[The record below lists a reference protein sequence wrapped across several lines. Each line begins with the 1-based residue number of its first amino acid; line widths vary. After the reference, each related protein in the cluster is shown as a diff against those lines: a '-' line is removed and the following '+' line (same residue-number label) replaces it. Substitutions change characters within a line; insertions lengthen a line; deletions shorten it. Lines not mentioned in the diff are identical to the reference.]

1 MIFFIFMCAILL
13 SPSASFSTPYVIKVD
28 KSDSTLLVETNR
40 GERIKTFSVATGR
53 GGKGDKKKIGD
64 KKTPVGTY
72 YVTGFNEKSKFDYFI
87 RINYPNLKDAYY
99 GYKSRK
105 INRDEFKNIFN
116 AIRDGKQPPQNTK
129 LGGAIGIHGIGN
141 ETQKKLL
148 IHRNIDWTEG
158 CVALRNFEVRELK
171 PFVSIG
177 TKVIISD

>member
-72 YVTGFNEKSKFDYFI
+72 YVTGF
-87 RINYPNLKDAYY
+87 
-99 GYKSRK
+99 
-105 INRDEFKNIFN
+105 
-116 AIRDGKQPPQNTK
+116 
-129 LGGAIGIHGIGN
+129 
-141 ETQKKLL
+141 
-148 IHRNIDWTEG
+148 
-158 CVALRNFEVRELK
+158 
-171 PFVSIG
+171 
-177 TKVIISD
+177 

>member
-1 MIFFIFMCAILL
+1 MCAILF
-13 SPSASFSTPYVIKVD
+13 SSSASSSTPYVIKVD

-40 GERIKTFSVATGR
+40 GETIKTFSVATGR

-105 INRDEFKNIFN
+105 INNK
-116 AIRDGKQPPQNTK
+116 TK
-129 LGGAIGIHGIGN
+129 K
-141 ETQKKLL
+141 TTRQKTMQKE
-148 IHRNIDWTEG
+148 I
-158 CVALRNFEVRELK
+158 VALEIRFEPYIVALEWD
-171 PFVSIG
+171 PF
-177 TKVIISD
+177 